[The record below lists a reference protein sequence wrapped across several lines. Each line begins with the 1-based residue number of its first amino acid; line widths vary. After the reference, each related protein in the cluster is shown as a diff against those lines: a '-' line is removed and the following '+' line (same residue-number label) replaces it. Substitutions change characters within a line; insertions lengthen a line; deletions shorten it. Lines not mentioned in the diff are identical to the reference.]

1 MMDYFILSEY
11 TSNPEFKS
19 LVDKLPV
26 LETAERMWFLR
37 DHANNPFDEQ
47 EWEEV
52 LKTTPIMKTTY
63 KIKKEEVVPE
73 SYLDQ
78 LLQGKLK
85 E

>member
-1 MMDYFILSEY
+1 MFGDPIRNE
-11 TSNPEFKS
+11 KGWK
-19 LVDKLPV
+19 VKK
-26 LETAERMWFLR
+26 
-37 DHANNPFDEQ
+37 
-47 EWEEV
+47 WEEV

-63 KIKKEEVVPE
+63 KIKKEEVLPG